1 METSHFILSAHSHC
15 STVLPERRRQVLIN
29 YKIDTY
35 EVYYEPIL
43 YINTYLTS
51 NKKWKSYYFDKKN
64 LLFWYCTVYMCNV
77 RDVCVIFYYF
87 DILFCILFITSCKA
101 LVLIQI
107 STILNRQRRI
117 RPGIG
122 IEVQV
127 ILKTWDTKKHY
138 NYIGNKLK
146 KYAVP
151 RRWYRPRTDYGRL
164 RRSENSSEDGKD
176 FNSKTCVL

>member
-1 METSHFILSAHSHC
+1 
-15 STVLPERRRQVLIN
+15 
-29 YKIDTY
+29 
-35 EVYYEPIL
+35 
-43 YINTYLTS
+43 
-51 NKKWKSYYFDKKN
+51 
-64 LLFWYCTVYMCNV
+64 MCNV

-146 KYAVP
+146 NTLYLAGDTDHVQTTVAYADLKIPVKMVRILIP
-151 RRWYRPRTDYGRL
+151 RRVFYKFAAG
-164 RRSENSSEDGKD
+164 NSAAIDLLD
-176 FNSKTCVL
+176 FCISRHLLYPYYCK